1 MNIYI
6 YQNNKQDFKYL
17 KDVCIKFLIQS
28 NIEAE
33 IISCSENPENLSEN
47 ISVFLLEYDETIK
60 NTAKI
65 IYSANN
71 FNYIIITANNFL
83 SINCDIFPFV
93 RPSGF
98 IIRPFSYAHAE
109 IMLKGVFD
117 NLKEISN
124 NNAGIFNFK
133 IHSQEFH
140 LPFSSILY
148 FESCNKKIKV
158 RTISQEFEIYLSLEK
173 IESIMPDDFTRIHK
187 GFIVNMNRICSI
199 DYKNMLVNLEDGY
212 AVPVSRN
219 FKNLLKEKY
228 NERVG
233 NK

>member
-17 KDVCIKFLIQS
+17 KDICIKFLIQS

-33 IISCSENPENLSEN
+33 IISYSENPENLSEN

-60 NTAKI
+60 NIAKI
-65 IYSANN
+65 IYSANH
-71 FNYIIITANNFL
+71 FNYIIITTSNFS
-83 SINCDIFPFV
+83 SIDCDVFPCV

-98 IIRPFSYAHAE
+98 IIRPFSYVHTE
-109 IMLKGVFD
+109 NILRGVFD

-124 NNAGIFNFK
+124 NNIKIFNFK

-140 LPFSSILY
+140 LPFNSILY
-148 FESCNKKIKV
+148 FESCNKKIKI
-158 RTISQEFEIYLSLEK
+158 RTASQEFEIYLSLEK
-173 IESIMPDDFTRIHK
+173 IESIMPDDFIRIHK
-187 GFIVNMNRICSI
+187 GFIVNLNRICSI
-199 DYKNMLVNLEDGY
+199 DYKNMLVNLENGS

-219 FKNLLKEKY
+219 FKSILREKY
-228 NERVG
+228 SEKVENR
-233 NK
+233 